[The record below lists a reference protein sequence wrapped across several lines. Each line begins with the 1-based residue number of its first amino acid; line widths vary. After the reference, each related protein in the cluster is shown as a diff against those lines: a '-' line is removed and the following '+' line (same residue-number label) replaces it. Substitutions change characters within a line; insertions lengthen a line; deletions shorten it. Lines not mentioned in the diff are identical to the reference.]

1 MPVVD
6 ESALAVRR
14 EPLSVGSVAPDFV
27 LPDGDRN
34 EVRLSTVTDGR
45 AAVVVFFPWA
55 FTSVCVSELC
65 SLRDRLPELSN
76 EHAVTLAISCDATAT
91 LRELTRQQGY
101 AFPLL
106 SDHWPHGEVASAY
119 GVFDPAIGASLRGTF
134 VLDRDRVVRWSV
146 VNAVPDP
153 RDVDDYVRVLSE
165 L

>member
-6 ESALAVRR
+6 GAGGARS
-14 EPLSVGSVAPDFV
+14 EPLPVGSVAPDFE

-34 EVRLSTVTDGR
+34 EVRLSTVADGR
-45 AAVVVFFPWA
+45 ASVVVFFPWA

-65 SLRDRLPELSN
+65 SIRDRLPELTN
-76 EHAVTLAISCDATAT
+76 GHALTLAISCDATAT

-153 RDVDDYVRVLSE
+153 RDVDDYVRVLAE

>member
-1 MPVVD
+1 VPVD
-6 ESALAVRR
+6 DGSASAVQVQ
-14 EPLSVGSVAPDFV
+14 PLSIGSVAPDFV

-34 EVRLSTVTDGR
+34 EVRLSQVADGR

-65 SLRDRLPELSN
+65 SIRDRLPELSN

-106 SDHWPHGEVASAY
+106 SDHWPHGEVASSY
-119 GVFDPAIGASLRGTF
+119 GVFDPTIGASLRGTF

-153 RDVDDYVRVLSE
+153 RDVDDYVRVLAE